1 MKMFRNL
8 IFGLWL
14 IMGSLN
20 AQSLVFVGD
29 LNNSSD
35 SNGRG
40 SVNYSYWIGKYE
52 ITISEYTTFLNNA
65 AKTDSY
71 GLWYGNV
78 MDITRTGIEGN
89 YSYFSGG
96 NGNTPVTW
104 VNWFDA
110 ARYVNWLHNGANPYA
125 STENGAYT
133 LNGAISGLVLKN
145 SGAKYWLPTLDEWY
159 KAAFYDSNKSTSGG
173 YWNYATKTDLINTSL
188 ANYQSAG
195 PSVVGSYENPSAYG
209 TYDQNGNVSEWLS
222 PENLIN
228 TKVVGGG
235 WNSSDSALT
244 SNSVGASENG
254 GYQDGG
260 IGFRIAS
267 SVPEPSALSLLA
279 VGLGVV
285 LRRRRRTV

>member
-1 MKMFRNL
+1 MFRS
-8 IFGLWL
+8 ITFGLWL
-14 IMGSLN
+14 IIGSLN
-20 AQSLVFVGD
+20 AQSLIFVGD

-35 SNGRG
+35 SNGKG

-78 MDITRTGIEGN
+78 MDITRTGTAGN

-96 NGNTPVTW
+96 NANTPVTW

-110 ARYVNWLHNGANPYA
+110 ARYVNWLHNGANTNA
-125 STENGAYT
+125 STEDGAYN
-133 LNGAISGLVLKN
+133 LNGATSGLVLKN
-145 SGAKYWLPTLDEWY
+145 SGAKYWLPSFDEWY
-159 KAAFYDSNKSTSGG
+159 KAAFYDPNKTISGG
-173 YWNYATKTDLINTSL
+173 YWNYATRTDLMNTSL

-195 PSVVGSYENPSAYG
+195 PSGVGAYANPSAYG

-222 PENLIN
+222 PDNLIS

-235 WNSSDSALT
+235 WNSSDSALAST
-244 SNSVGASENG
+244 ASGASENG

-267 SVPEPSALSLLA
+267 SVPEPSSLSLLLAGGA
-279 VGLGVV
+279 VALAK
-285 LRRRRRTV
+285 RRKS